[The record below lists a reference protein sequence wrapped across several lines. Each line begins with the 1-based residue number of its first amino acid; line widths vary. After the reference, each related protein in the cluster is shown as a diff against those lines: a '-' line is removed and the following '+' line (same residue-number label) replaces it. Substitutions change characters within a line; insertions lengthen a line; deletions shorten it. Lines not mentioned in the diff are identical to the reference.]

1 MQARS
6 RRRVRSLRATVR
18 SHARNH
24 RHLHAFHY
32 RKQGCRVTVLSH
44 FVGGAPLICAP
55 RHRDV
60 REWVTTSVTF
70 PFSLAPSHHVSR
82 ANSKIS
88 TLTQRI
94 LSATDN
100 MEAARNCL
108 CTFFCL
114 WNWHFTQFDLFSK
127 GVAPTS
133 FTGQH
138 HRHQDIETYLQETA
152 SSPTVPY
159 HPVRR
164 GNQAATQQMPVLRD
178 ETETLAMSE

>member
-1 MQARS
+1 MSDSNSIWRVPRLLIQALSEDHKVCRRLHKAWCHCYISTTKEARCRAVSHTFSSLMQARS

-18 SHARNH
+18 SHVQNY

-32 RKQGCRVTVLSH
+32 RKRGCRVTVLSH

-55 RHRDV
+55 WHRDV

-94 LSATDN
+94 LSATDD

-108 CTFFCL
+108 CMFFCL
-114 WNWHFTQFDLFSK
+114 
-127 GVAPTS
+127 
-133 FTGQH
+133 
-138 HRHQDIETYLQETA
+138 
-152 SSPTVPY
+152 
-159 HPVRR
+159 
-164 GNQAATQQMPVLRD
+164 
-178 ETETLAMSE
+178 

>member
-1 MQARS
+1 MSQEPTRKSVRLRS
-6 RRRVRSLRATVR
+6 ASYRPRTTWRLPEIVSVRFSACETDTSL
-18 SHARNH
+18 N
-24 RHLHAFHY
+24 
-32 RKQGCRVTVLSH
+32 
-44 FVGGAPLICAP
+44 
-55 RHRDV
+55 
-60 REWVTTSVTF
+60 
-70 PFSLAPSHHVSR
+70 
-82 ANSKIS
+82 
-88 TLTQRI
+88 
-94 LSATDN
+94 
-100 MEAARNCL
+100 
-108 CTFFCL
+108 
-114 WNWHFTQFDLFSK
+114 FDFFSK